1 MIRKQF
7 MAINCNTPNTWF
19 KPMGV
24 DESCIGT
31 LIQNQHATAKWWVCN
46 HEPSMLEQAAR
57 IDSNSGLLEDI
68 LPGQEEVYVYCDTV
82 DAKLTY
88 IKKVAS

>member
-7 MAINCNTPNTWF
+7 KVVNCNAANVWRRAF
-19 KPMGV
+19 GV

-46 HEPSMLEQAAR
+46 REPSMLEEAAR

-68 LPGQEEVYVYCDTV
+68 LPGQEEVYVYCDTA

-88 IKKVAS
+88 IKKVVS